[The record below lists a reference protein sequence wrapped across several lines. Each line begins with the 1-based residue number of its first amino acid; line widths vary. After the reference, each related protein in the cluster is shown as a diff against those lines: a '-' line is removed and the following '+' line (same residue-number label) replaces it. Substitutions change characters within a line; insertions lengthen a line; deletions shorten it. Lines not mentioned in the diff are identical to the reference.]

1 MLMLVLLLVLVLM
14 PMHIQMRTIPPRT
27 SRALQT
33 PSDDRYMPIDARY
46 VVVFQGGT
54 AAKACYSVWKR
65 CSLV

>member
-1 MLMLVLLLVLVLM
+1 VTLMLMLVLMLM
-14 PMHIQMRTIPPRT
+14 PMHIQMREPSHPRT

-46 VVVFQGGT
+46 VVVFHGGT